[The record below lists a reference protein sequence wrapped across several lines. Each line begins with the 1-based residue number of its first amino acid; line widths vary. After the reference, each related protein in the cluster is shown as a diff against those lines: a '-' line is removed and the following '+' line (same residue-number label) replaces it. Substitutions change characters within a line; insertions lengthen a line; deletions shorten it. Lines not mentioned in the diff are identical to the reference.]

1 MFGSTVVH
9 MRSDTRGLLAAWQ
22 VVGLRSESIAW
33 TWQPTHRKTAQ
44 SDKEIQTVTGNILI
58 KISRLKSMVGVISLV
73 ISGLVTCKLEG
84 SMGLK

>member
-1 MFGSTVVH
+1 MVQLSFICAVIPEAYLPRGKLLDCAARVLLGRGS
-9 MRSDTRGLLAAWQ
+9 L
-22 VVGLRSESIAW
+22 I
-33 TWQPTHRKTAQ
+33 HRKTAQ

-73 ISGLVTCKLEG
+73 ISGLVTCKLEE